1 MELYIVIVLLFVLSI
16 VIAVLYGVA
25 KEKNNSAEKQLKL
38 GDKIDKI
45 ISANSCLPKHEWINW
60 LQDRRNEQK

>member
-1 MELYIVIVLLFVLSI
+1 MEVYIVIVLLLVLSI
-16 VIAVLYGVA
+16 VISVMYGVA
-25 KEKNNSAEKQLKL
+25 REKNNSAEKQLKL

-45 ISANSCLPKHEWINW
+45 ISANNCLPKHEWINW